1 MTDLSFNCIYF
12 SHELYIQ
19 GDKIGLSMKVINQ
32 TTGKDEDAENV
43 QLR

>member
-1 MTDLSFNCIYF
+1 MFYVIFYSY
-12 SHELYIQ
+12 ELYIQ
-19 GDKIGLSMKVINQ
+19 GDKIGLSMKVVNQ